1 MSKKQQWT
9 EAELVLAFKLNR
21 ITDYETPLVKEW
33 LTVQNPVF
41 SVGEQHIFEM
51 IYPKVISK
59 ITGWSEED
67 LKMKFICFVLEL
79 GYLID
84 FDNFVT
90 FFDKKLSGIV
100 EGFSLSVKSDFMMAT
115 GFMNLYKNPY
125 FHFQEY
131 KPQLNPAGEPM
142 AQLLEA
148 FLIAQEK
155 NKNGKPLYG
164 VEVIGATW
172 RFVVM
177 LQKDY
182 CISKSFDCT
191 DKDDLMKIIA
201 ILRKFKEILQTKILD

>member
-1 MSKKQQWT
+1 MDNDNQKR
-9 EAELVLAFKLNR
+9 EEEMVLRNGVIHHLLFRSYSVYL
-21 ITDYETPLVKEW
+21 
-33 LTVQNPVF
+33 F
-41 SVGEQHIFEM
+41 SVILGVIFDLFFHFNLFSYF
-51 IYPKVISK
+51 IFDYIGIVFI
-59 ITGWSEED
+59 ITGSVIAYWAQSTSGNYKEEIAK
-67 LKMKFICFVLEL
+67 LKNKSYFNR
-79 GYLID
+79 GPYRYLR
-84 FDNFVT
+84 T
-90 FFDKKLSGIV
+90 PTHTGL
-100 EGFSLSVKSDFMMAT
+100 FMMAT

-155 NKNGKPLYG
+155 NQNGKPLYG

-191 DKDDLMKIIA
+191 DKEDLMKIIA
-201 ILRKFKEILQTKILD
+201 ILRKVKEILQTKILD